1 MKQLVLFLC
10 LIASSAWAERKV
22 VLITGCSSG
31 IGYSAA
37 LEFAKHSDEYKVWA
51 TMRDVSK
58 SKLTDELSNLR
69 VIPLDVTSD
78 ESVQSAVTRIIQEDG
93 KIDIV
98 INNAGYGVAGALET
112 VSIEEAKHLFDVNVW
127 GVVRVLQTVLPHMRS
142 RRSGYVINI
151 SSTSG
156 MRGIPCFEF
165 YTGSKFAVEGITDS
179 MRYSLSA
186 YNISVTNVNAG
197 PVKTSFTDRF
207 GSAELG
213 GKGTRQLTT
222 MGESSYLQKYTDG
235 IIAGLNY
242 RMQSKEAQTADEVAT
257 LLVNLAHMKSR
268 AKRITDIPFNIGSN
282 RDSQGILEDVRKN
295 PTGWGGVYSEI
306 LERVPALPPK
316 KTQTNKAEL

>member
-1 MKQLVLFLC
+1 MSLLVIFLC
-10 LIASSAWAERKV
+10 AIVCSVWAEQKV

-31 IGYSAA
+31 IGLSAA
-37 LEFAKHSDEYKVWA
+37 QEFAKHTDEYKVWA

-58 SKLTDELSNLR
+58 SKLTELPNLR
-69 VIPLDVTSD
+69 IISLDVTSD
-78 ESVQSAVTRIIQEDG
+78 DSVESAVTKIIQEDG
-93 KIDIV
+93 KIDVV

-112 VSIEEAKHLFDVNVW
+112 VSIEEAKQLFEVNVW
-127 GVVRVLQTVLPHMRS
+127 GVVRVLQAVLPHMRS
-142 RRSGYVINI
+142 RRNGYVINI

-207 GSAELG
+207 GSTELG
-213 GKGTRQLTT
+213 GKGTRPLSAL
-222 MGESSYLQKYTDG
+222 GDASYLQKYTDG
-235 IIAGLNY
+235 MIAGLNY
-242 RMQSKEAQTADEVAT
+242 RMQSKEAQTAEDVAT
-257 LLVNLAHMKSR
+257 LLVNLAHMKNR
-268 AKRITDIPFNIGSN
+268 AKRITDVPFNIGSN
-282 RDSQGILEDVRKN
+282 RDSQSILEDVRKN
-295 PTGWGGVYSEI
+295 PTGWGGIYSEI

-316 KTQTNKAEL
+316 TAAASNRAEL